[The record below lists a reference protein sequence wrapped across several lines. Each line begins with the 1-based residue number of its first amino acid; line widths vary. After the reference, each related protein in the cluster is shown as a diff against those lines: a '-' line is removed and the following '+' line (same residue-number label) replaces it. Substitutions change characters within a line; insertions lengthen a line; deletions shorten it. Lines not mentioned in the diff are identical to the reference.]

1 MKKLAVL
8 ALAPLVFS
16 CANYKEAIIV
26 DETPVYKSRSTDEKI
41 ATIPGNTT
49 VMMAGNG
56 KYKKVK
62 YKDRKGY
69 LLNPNYATKTV
80 VKKTKPVK

>member
-1 MKKLAVL
+1 MKRRCTKA
-8 ALAPLVFS
+8 AAPM
-16 CANYKEAIIV
+16 
-26 DETPVYKSRSTDEKI
+26 
-41 ATIPGNTT
+41 TIPGNTT

-62 YKDRKGY
+62 YTDQKGY